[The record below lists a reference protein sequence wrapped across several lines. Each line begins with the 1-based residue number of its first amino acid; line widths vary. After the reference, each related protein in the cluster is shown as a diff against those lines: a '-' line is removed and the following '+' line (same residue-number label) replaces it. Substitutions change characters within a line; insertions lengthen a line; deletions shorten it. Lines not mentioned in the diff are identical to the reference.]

1 MIASRKGTNERTFT
15 WQEIDQ
21 NEYNNYL
28 LEIRNMEKDVNLL
41 LATYGKYFPE
51 ESMYQVRQIFENMDP
66 NQVSTL
72 SMLQFKDPLMA
83 LIISLLGGGLGIDRF
98 YIGDTTLGVL
108 KLITCGGFSIWA
120 IIDLFLIMGA
130 TRQKNLEKLLVAL

>member
-1 MIASRKGTNERTFT
+1 MARDRSKRI
-15 WQEIDQ
+15 
-21 NEYNNYL
+21 NNYL

-51 ESMYQVRQIFENMDP
+51 ESMYQVRQIFENMDS

-83 LIISLLGGGLGIDRF
+83 LIISLLWRR
-98 YIGDTTLGVL
+98 IGH
-108 KLITCGGFSIWA
+108 
-120 IIDLFLIMGA
+120 
-130 TRQKNLEKLLVAL
+130 

>member
-1 MIASRKGTNERTFT
+1 
-15 WQEIDQ
+15 
-21 NEYNNYL
+21 
-28 LEIRNMEKDVNLL
+28 
-41 LATYGKYFPE
+41 
-51 ESMYQVRQIFENMDP
+51 MDP

>member
-1 MIASRKGTNERTFT
+1 
-15 WQEIDQ
+15 
-21 NEYNNYL
+21 
-28 LEIRNMEKDVNLL
+28 MEKDVNLL

-51 ESMYQVRQIFENMDP
+51 ESMYQVRQIFENMDS

-83 LIISLLGGGLGIDRF
+83 LLISLLGGGLGIDRF

>member
-1 MIASRKGTNERTFT
+1 
-15 WQEIDQ
+15 
-21 NEYNNYL
+21 
-28 LEIRNMEKDVNLL
+28 MEENLNLL

-51 ESMYQVRQIFENMDP
+51 ESMPQVKRIFENMDS
-66 NQVSTL
+66 NQVTTL
-72 SMLQFKDPLMA
+72 SILKFKNPVTA

-108 KLITCGGFSIWA
+108 KLITCGGFTIWA

-130 TRQKNLEKLLVAL
+130 TRQKNLEKLITVL